1 MGGDRLH
8 QVAVDRARRRRHP
21 RQRHPARHRSPAT
34 RIESV
39 YGAKAAARGVDYA
52 VVLEEALAKTSL
64 RRLVTADDIANT
76 IVFLCSPAGANI
88 SGQAIAVDA
97 DVQALV

>member
-1 MGGDRLH
+1 M
-8 QVAVDRARRRRHP
+8 
-21 RQRHPARHRSPAT
+21 
-34 RIESV
+34 
-39 YGAKAAARGVDYA
+39 
-52 VVLEEALAKTSL
+52 LEEALAKTSL
-64 RRLVTADDIANT
+64 HRLVTADDIANT